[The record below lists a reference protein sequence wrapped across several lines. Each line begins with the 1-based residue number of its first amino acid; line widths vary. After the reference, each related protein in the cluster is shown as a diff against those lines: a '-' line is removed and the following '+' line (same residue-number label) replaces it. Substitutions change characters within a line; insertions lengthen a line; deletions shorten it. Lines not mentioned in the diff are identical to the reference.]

1 MCDCYIMPQETV
13 LSIGLAAVLAGR
25 RGYTAI
31 AEWAADL
38 TQAQLKRLRARLNPR
53 TERFE
58 PPSEPTLRRVLQTY
72 DAPAV
77 DAALSD
83 WLLGVTHTDDAVAV
97 DGKALRGAI
106 RPDGTQVHLLSAFL
120 QEQGVTVAQREIPT
134 KTNEIPEIKPLLQP
148 LDLVTGGHRRCAAHP
163 TRNRP
168 LLGRG
173 QTGPL
178 PSDRQRQPAH
188 PLCRPQRP
196 DQAPFP
202 PQRRDHR

>member
-1 MCDCYIMPQETV
+1 MQSVALTTAQMQDLQQRLSALPNGRRPRGLRHRQETV

-38 TQAQLKRLRARLNPR
+38 TQAQLKRLRARFNRR

-58 PPSEPTLRRVLQTY
+58 PPSEPTLRRVLQTC

-120 QEQGVTVAQREIPT
+120 QEQGVTVAQRAVSYTHLTLPT
-134 KTNEIPEIKPLLQP
+134 ICS
-148 LDLVTGGHRRCAAHP
+148 V
-163 TRNRP
+163 
-168 LLGRG
+168 
-173 QTGPL
+173 
-178 PSDRQRQPAH
+178 
-188 PLCRPQRP
+188 
-196 DQAPFP
+196 
-202 PQRRDHR
+202 